1 MKNSSK
7 VTFNRLKVKRFFR
20 SIILLIAFLF
30 VYLLS
35 CYLNGFI
42 ETNLK
47 LLRLFF
53 YAFIG
58 FILFYLIYFLAVCIA
73 NISYKINEKKRK
85 KLLKKL
91 KPLKINQDKF
101 EYNVNKSI
109 GENLNEYFSLLLD
122 SLKKVAKVCGYKG
135 KYTYLNFTFND
146 ALDFYNSAILIL
158 ENKVDGVFNLPVIR
172 SLDLQDKPIKVV
184 EKTLKK
190 FIDKEN
196 KKQTKIGAFFNK
208 TINVGI
214 KLILKDSFD
223 KSISYITLEFY
234 LIYSKNNKKLL
245 KKLNELEC
253 DFDAVEV
260 GL

>member
-1 MKNSSK
+1 MKNLSK
-7 VTFNRLKVKRFFR
+7 VKFNRLKVKRAIR
-20 SIILLIAFLF
+20 SIILFIAFLF

-35 CYLNGFI
+35 CFLNGFI

-58 FILFYLIYFLAVCIA
+58 FLCFYLVYFLAVFIA
-73 NISYKINEKKRK
+73 NISNKINENKRK

-91 KPLKINQDKF
+91 KPLNINQDKF
-101 EYNVNKSI
+101 EYNVNMGI
-109 GENLNEYFSLLLD
+109 GENLNGYFSLLID
-122 SLKKVAKVCGYKG
+122 SLKKVAEVCGYNG
-135 KYTYLNFTFND
+135 KYAYLNFTFND
-146 ALDFYNSAILIL
+146 ALSFYNSTLIIL
-158 ENKVDGVFNLPVIR
+158 ENKIDGIFNLPIIR
-172 SLDLQDKPIKVV
+172 SFNLQDKPIKVV

-190 FIDKEN
+190 FIEKED

-214 KLILKDSFD
+214 KLFLKDSFN

-234 LIYSKNNKKLL
+234 LIYTKNNKKLL
-245 KKLNELEC
+245 KKLSGLENSL
-253 DFDAVEV
+253 DDVEV
-260 GL
+260 SV